1 MPASRPPLD
10 PRWAPRGSHPGRP
23 AALHARVLSRRE
35 LLRLAAL
42 AAFAG
47 PAALAGCSGPEA
59 SGSPTPSEAPPN
71 GPSPSGGSSPA
82 SGGPF
87 ADGRVRIGYLP
98 ITDAAPLLLAH
109 ARGLYAE
116 EGLSVER
123 PTLFRGWS
131 QIAEAFQA
139 GQVDVVHLLMPMT
152 VWLRF
157 GSRVPLKVVAWDHTG
172 GSALTVARNVA
183 RLDDLAG
190 QTVAVPFW
198 YSIHNVVLQ
207 LLLRTGGLRAITTG
221 EPSVGEGTVKLV
233 VMAPPDMPPA
243 LANGSIAGFIV
254 ADPFNAVAE
263 VNGVGRIL
271 RFTGD
276 VWLDHACCVVTV
288 AEGAI
293 GAAPDI
299 VERVVTAVA
308 KAQLWARDNRAEAAR
323 LLSAEGGNYL
333 PQPRVAIERALTHY
347 DRSEYEPSG
356 AIRHPDWPTGRI
368 GFQPFPFPTY
378 TEALVGLL
386 GETLVEG
393 DRAFLESLDPA
404 DAHAELVDDRFVRA
418 AISRLGGPAA
428 FGLPVDLRRNEVIEP

>member
-1 MPASRPPLD
+1 MPASPEFRRPP
-10 PRWAPRGSHPGRP
+10 AN
-23 AALHARVLSRRE
+23 LSRRE
-35 LLRLAAL
+35 VLRLGAAAAL
-42 AAFAG
+42 LGLGG
-47 PAALAGCSGPEA
+47 PAVLAACASPAGSGA
-59 SGSPTPSEAPPN
+59 PSTSAAA
-71 GPSPSGGSSPA
+71 GGASPSSL
-82 SGGPF
+82 GPL

-116 EGLSVER
+116 EGLTVER

-157 GSRVPLKVVAWDHTG
+157 GSRIPLKVVAWDHTG
-172 GSALTVARNVA
+172 GSALTVAKTVE

-190 QTVAVPFW
+190 ATVAVPFW

-207 LLLRTGGLRAITTG
+207 LLLRDAGLTAVTTG
-221 EPSVGEGTVKLV
+221 EASAAERTVKLV

-288 AEGAI
+288 GEDAI
-293 GAAPDI
+293 AAAPDV
-299 VERVVTAVA
+299 VERVVAAVA
-308 KAQLWARDNRAEAAR
+308 RAQLWARDNRAEAAR
-323 LLSAEGGNYL
+323 LLSADGDNYL
-333 PQPRVAIERALTHY
+333 PQPRAAIERALTHY
-347 DRSEYEPSG
+347 DLAEYGPAG
-356 AIRHPDWPTGRI
+356 AIHHADWQTGRI
-368 GFQPFPFPTY
+368 GFQPFPFPSY
-378 TEALVGLL
+378 TETLVRLL

-393 DRAFLESLDPA
+393 DRSFLDGLDPA
-404 DAHAELVDDRFVRA
+404 TAHGDLVDDRFVRT
-418 AISRLGGPAA
+418 AIERLGGPAA
-428 FGLPVDLRRNEVIEP
+428 FGLPPELTRREVIEP